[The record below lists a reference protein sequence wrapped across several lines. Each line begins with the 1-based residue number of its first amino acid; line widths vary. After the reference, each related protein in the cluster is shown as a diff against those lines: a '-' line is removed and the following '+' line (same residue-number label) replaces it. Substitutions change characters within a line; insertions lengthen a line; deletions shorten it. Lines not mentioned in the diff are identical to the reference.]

1 MLSVK
6 ELRLQ
11 EKSAAQQ
18 RQVIS
23 ELTAL
28 TQDIERSE
36 KTITS
41 LKTELETVNSK
52 HQGRRS
58 TREDIAY
65 LTDLLVCAKKKLAWE
80 KQMASL
86 QKRTPDLMDRITRL
100 MNDPQAPPAEEMR
113 TAMIRALQQVQAA
126 IERLDKVKVT

>member
-6 ELRLQ
+6 ELKQQ

-23 ELTAL
+23 ELNAL
-28 TQDIERSE
+28 SRDIERSE

-41 LKTELETVNSK
+41 LKAELETVNSK
-52 HQGRRS
+52 HQGRRT

-65 LTDLLVCAKKKLAWE
+65 LTDLLGCAKKKLAWE

-86 QKRTPDLMDRITRL
+86 QKRTPELMERITHL
-100 MNDPQAPPAEEMR
+100 MNDPQSPPGEEGRAEML
-113 TAMIRALQQVQAA
+113 RALQDVQTAM
-126 IERLDKVKVT
+126 ERLDRVKVT